1 MSVTHLIASAM
12 SAPLAL
18 LGSAAPAAAHVVV
31 QSTGAGVGA
40 FTPGRSWS
48 VVAVLLGLTG
58 AIVGGLA
65 LARSPGRPGTRSG
78 RGGVVAL
85 VTGLA
90 GAGVGGLVVAAAD
103 GGPGTGS
110 GIVGG
115 LLALAVGL
123 TAAVLGGLVL
133 TWSRRAAASADR
145 LTTRQQ

>member
-1 MSVTHLIASAM
+1 MSVTHLIAAAM
-12 SAPLAL
+12 SATLAL

-40 FTPGRSWS
+40 LTPGRSWS

-65 LARSPGRPGTRSG
+65 LSRSPGPGTRSG

-90 GAGVGGLVVAAAD
+90 GTGVGGLVVAAAD

-133 TWSRRAAASADR
+133 TRSRRAAASADR

>member
-12 SAPLAL
+12 SATLAL
-18 LGSAAPAAAHVVV
+18 LGSAAPATAQVVV
-31 QSTGAGVGA
+31 RSTGAGA

-65 LARSPGRPGTRSG
+65 LVRSPGRPGTRSG

-90 GAGVGGLVVAAAD
+90 GAVVGGLVVAAAD

-115 LLALAVGL
+115 LLASAVGL

-133 TWSRRAAASADR
+133 TRSRRAAAPADR

>member
-12 SAPLAL
+12 SATLAL

-31 QSTGAGVGA
+31 QSTGSGVGA

-65 LARSPGRPGTRSG
+65 LARSPGPGTRSG
-78 RGGVVAL
+78 RGSVVAL

-90 GAGVGGLVVAAAD
+90 GAGGGGAVVAAAARGPRPRPP
-103 GGPGTGS
+103 GG
-110 GIVGG
+110 GG
-115 LLALAVGL
+115 
-123 TAAVLGGLVL
+123 
-133 TWSRRAAASADR
+133 RP
-145 LTTRQQ
+145 

>member
-12 SAPLAL
+12 SATLAL
-18 LGSAAPAAAHVVV
+18 LGSAAPAAAHVVA
-31 QSTGAGVGA
+31 QSTGA

-58 AIVGGLA
+58 AIIGGMA
-65 LARSPGRPGTRSG
+65 LARSPGRPGTSSG

-145 LTTRQQ
+145 LTTRQR